1 MIPIKDI
8 EEVYAILD
16 RECSFIELMQS
27 LPEHTK
33 AKRIAKWEFVRE
45 SFRKV
50 CMSACK
56 AEGIFKEK

>member
-16 RECSFIELMQS
+16 REVSFIESTHNLTE
-27 LPEHTK
+27 PTK

-56 AEGIFKEK
+56 AEGIFKE

>member
-1 MIPIKDI
+1 MISIRDI

-16 RECSFIELMQS
+16 REVAFIESTHNLT
-27 LPEHTK
+27 EITK

-50 CMSACK
+50 CLSACK
-56 AEGIFKEK
+56 AEGIFKE